1 MMWTHQ
7 GKSQRPKQPHKSV
20 VITLLAILVGVST
33 GCTTTSPVETEPLI
47 MTTQPPKPDLDP
59 PPEATE
65 RELDSSPSTPSPEP
79 DQSLLDLREANV
91 IAVTYEAI
99 SPGEVRFDVTL
110 LHDDDAEAPSFADR
124 WFVEDLEGNVLGERI
139 LAHSHGTQPFTRSAT
154 IHIPTEINI
163 VIVRG
168 HDQLH
173 GLGGQSMRVDL
184 GTGEMLAFD
193 EEGVLN
199 P

>member
-1 MMWTHQ
+1 MWILQ
-7 GKSQRPKQPHKSV
+7 GKSQTYTQPHRIV
-20 VITLLAILVGVST
+20 VIALFAIMVGASM
-33 GCTTTSPVETEPLI
+33 GCTTASPVETELLI
-47 MTTQPPKPDLDP
+47 MTTQPPKSDLDP
-59 PPEATE
+59 TPEATE
-65 RELDSSPSTPSPEP
+65 RELDSSPSTKSQEP

-110 LHDDDAEAPSFADR
+110 IHDDDAEAPSFADR
-124 WFVEDLEGNVLGERI
+124 WFVEDLEGNMLGERI

-154 IHIPTEINI
+154 IHIPSEINI

-173 GLGGQSMRVDL
+173 DLGGQSMRVDL
-184 GTGEMLAFD
+184 STGEMLAFD
-193 EEGVLN
+193 EEGILN

>member
-1 MMWTHQ
+1 MWILQ
-7 GKSQRPKQPHKSV
+7 GKSQTYAQPHKIV
-20 VITLLAILVGVST
+20 VIALFTIMVGVSM

-47 MTTQPPKPDLDP
+47 MTTQPPKSDLGP
-59 PPEATE
+59 TPEAIE
-65 RELDSSPSTPSPEP
+65 RELNSSTSTPSPESE
-79 DQSLLDLREANV
+79 QSLLDLREANV

-110 LHDDDAEAPSFADR
+110 IHDDDAEAPSFADR
-124 WFVEDLEGNVLGERI
+124 WFVEDLEGNMLGERI

-154 IHIPTEINI
+154 IHTPTEINI

-184 GTGEMLAFD
+184 STGEMFAFD
-193 EEGVLN
+193 EEGILN

>member
-1 MMWTHQ
+1 MTWILQ
-7 GKSQRPKQPHKSV
+7 GKPHAYTQPHRTV
-20 VITLLAILVGVST
+20 VITLFPILVGVSM
-33 GCTTTSPVETEPLI
+33 GCTTTSPVETESLI
-47 MTTQPPKPDLDP
+47 MTAQPPEPDLNP
-59 PPEATE
+59 TPEATE
-65 RELDSSPSTPSPEP
+65 RELDTEPSTPSPEP

-91 IAVTYEAI
+91 VAVTFEVI
-99 SPGEVRFDVTL
+99 SPDEVRFDVTL
-110 LHDDDAEAPSFADR
+110 IHDDDAEAPSFADR

-154 IHIPTEINI
+154 IHIPTEVNI

-193 EEGVLN
+193 EKGVLN

>member
-1 MMWTHQ
+1 MWILQ
-7 GKSQRPKQPHKSV
+7 GKSQTYTQPHRIV
-20 VITLLAILVGVST
+20 VIALFAIMVGASM
-33 GCTTTSPVETEPLI
+33 GCTTASPVETEPLI
-47 MTTQPPKPDLDP
+47 ITTQPPKSDLDP
-59 PPEATE
+59 TPEATE
-65 RELDSSPSTPSPEP
+65 RELDSSPSTPSQEP

-91 IAVTYEAI
+91 IVVTYEAI

-110 LHDDDAEAPSFADR
+110 IHDDVAEAPSFADR
-124 WFVEDLEGNVLGERI
+124 WFVEDLEGNMLGERI

-154 IHIPTEINI
+154 IHIPSGINI

-173 GLGGQSMRVDL
+173 DLGGQSMRVDL
-184 GTGEMLAFD
+184 STGEMLAFD
-193 EEGVLN
+193 EEGILN

>member
-1 MMWTHQ
+1 MMWILQ
-7 GKSQRPKQPHKSV
+7 GKSQTYKQPHKTV
-20 VITLLAILVGVST
+20 VITLFSILVGVSI
-33 GCTTTSPVETEPLI
+33 GCTTTSPVETEPPI

-59 PPEATE
+59 IPEATE
-65 RELDSSPSTPSPEP
+65 RELDSSTSTSSPEP
-79 DQSLLDLREANV
+79 DPSLLDLREANV
-91 IAVTYEAI
+91 IAVTYEVI

-110 LHDDDAEAPSFADR
+110 IHDDDAEAPSFADR

-139 LAHSHGTQPFTRSAT
+139 LAHSHGTRAFTRSAT
-154 IHIPTEINI
+154 IHIPTKINI

>member
-1 MMWTHQ
+1 
-7 GKSQRPKQPHKSV
+7 
-20 VITLLAILVGVST
+20 
-33 GCTTTSPVETEPLI
+33 
-47 MTTQPPKPDLDP
+47 MTTKPPEPDPDP
-59 PPEATE
+59 TPEATE
-65 RELDSSPSTPSPEP
+65 RELDPLPSTPSPEP
-79 DQSLLDLREANV
+79 DQSHLDLREANV
-91 IAVTYEAI
+91 VAVTYEVI
-99 SPGEVRFDVTL
+99 SPDKVRFDVTL

-154 IHIPTEINI
+154 IHIPTKNNI

-184 GTGEMLAFD
+184 GPGEMLAFD

-199 P
+199 R

>member
-1 MMWTHQ
+1 MMWILQ
-7 GKSQRPKQPHKSV
+7 GKSQTYKQLHKTM
-20 VITLLAILVGVST
+20 VITLFAILVGVSI
-33 GCTTTSPVETEPLI
+33 GCTTTSPVETEPPI
-47 MTTQPPKPDLDP
+47 MTTQPPKP
-59 PPEATE
+59 EGTE
-65 RELDSSPSTPSPEP
+65 RELNSSPSTPSPEP

-91 IAVTYEAI
+91 IAVTFEVI
-99 SPGEVRFDVTL
+99 SPGELRFDVTL
-110 LHDDDAEAPSFADR
+110 IHDDDAEAPSFADR

-154 IHIPTEINI
+154 IHIPTDTNL

-184 GTGEMLAFD
+184 RTGEMLTID
-193 EEGVLN
+193 EEGGLY

>member
-1 MMWTHQ
+1 MTWILQ
-7 GKSQRPKQPHKSV
+7 GKPHAYTQPHRTV
-20 VITLLAILVGVST
+20 VITLFSILVGVSI
-33 GCTTTSPVETEPLI
+33 GCTTTSPVETEPPI

-59 PPEATE
+59 IPEATE
-65 RELDSSPSTPSPEP
+65 RELDSSTSTSSPEP
-79 DQSLLDLREANV
+79 DPSLLDLREANV
-91 IAVTYEAI
+91 IAVTYEVI

-154 IHIPTEINI
+154 IHIPTEISI

>member
-1 MMWTHQ
+1 MMRIPP
-7 GKSQRPKQPHKSV
+7 GKFQAYARPRTTA
-20 VITLLAILVGVST
+20 VITLFVILVGVT
-33 GCTTTSPVETEPLI
+33 MGCTTTSPVETEALI

-59 PPEATE
+59 TPEGTE
-65 RELDSSPSTPSPEP
+65 RELNSSPSTPSPEP
-79 DQSLLDLREANV
+79 DQSLLDLRDANV
-91 IAVTYEAI
+91 IAVTFEVI

-110 LHDDDAEAPSFADR
+110 IHDDDAEAPSFADR

-139 LAHSHGTQPFTRSAT
+139 LAHSHGTQAFTRSAT
-154 IHIPTEINI
+154 IHIPTDTNI

-184 GTGEMLAFD
+184 RTGEMLTFD
-193 EEGVLN
+193 EEVGLN